1 MMYVGRCGLKIV
13 GLSLPQII
21 GGNWNSPIWD
31 AIYLQ
36 DFGTHKEILVRYGD
50 VLETISA
57 ERNII
62 IITIG
67 KRGEQSNGPLAHASR
82 IDHFRNRVKPFLF
95 FS

>member
-21 GGNWNSPIWD
+21 GNWNSPIWD
-31 AIYLQ
+31 TIYLQ

-57 ERNII
+57 ERNTPLLGVRVQVIAQQI
-62 IITIG
+62 
-67 KRGEQSNGPLAHASR
+67 RGYSP
-82 IDHFRNRVKPFLF
+82 
-95 FS
+95 